1 LHRCRSDGLRFDKEG
16 FTLDPDE
23 RLNLLKRLIRYAGD
37 AEMYAFVIAYC
48 TSINPIDMHKN
59 RIWQHVYLARYM
71 RLSPSEIERMPLSLI
86 RQYIATLS
94 EFIKK
99 EAGPAQQ
106 AETDFV

>member
-1 LHRCRSDGLRFDKEG
+1 
-16 FTLDPDE
+16 
-23 RLNLLKRLIRYAGD
+23 
-37 AEMYAFVIAYC
+37 
-48 TSINPIDMHKN
+48 
-59 RIWQHVYLARYM
+59 M